1 MIPRKKFPFANTKV
15 DPEKTKGQII
25 NLLKSYGVSDYVW
38 AEEKGMVQLGFKA
51 EVDYEGRAKEWN
63 VILHPPLRY
72 DRHKV
77 YDEEK
82 RMMVQKDIANYPQ
95 AYRFM
100 FHYLNI
106 KLMAAFSGAYKFE
119 EEFMADI
126 AVPTPE

>member
-1 MIPRKKFPFANTKV
+1 M
-15 DPEKTKGQII
+15 
-25 NLLKSYGVSDYVW
+25 
-38 AEEKGMVQLGFKA
+38 
-51 EVDYEGRAKEWN
+51 
-63 VILHPPLRY
+63 ILHPPLRY

-126 AVPTPE
+126 AVPTPEGPKRFAEAMKQYKPGFLLEGPKETDD